1 MNIPKHWP
9 KLELRK
15 QQRQKNMRVSVNMN
29 RILVSGP
36 IFVSNQELIEF
47 AVHHAEWIEKT
58 LRKVEKSTKIHQVK
72 EAKEPFLYLSGHWVP
87 FQVETSSMN
96 VASWDHE
103 KQKIVAK
110 IPIDFDKT
118 PLGVVKT
125 ALYQHF
131 ARTIIPREFQEF
143 AKRYQLSYS
152 RLFIRSQ
159 KTKWGTCSSN
169 DNISFNYR
177 LIKCPVEIRYYLYAH
192 EASHLV
198 HMNHSKEFWKLVS
211 YYDPDYKEHEKWLRA
226 NENFLFNVD

>member
-58 LRKVEKSTKIHQVK
+58 LKKVEKSTKVHQVK
-72 EAKEPFLYLSGHWVP
+72 EANEPFLYLSGNWVP

-96 VASWDHE
+96 FASWDHE
-103 KQKIVAK
+103 KHKIIAK
-110 IPIDFDKT
+110 IPIDFEKT
-118 PLGVVKT
+118 PLKVIKT

-143 AKRYQLSYS
+143 AKRYELHYS

-192 EASHLV
+192 ESSHLV